1 MEDLLAGN
9 ARYAERFD
17 GGGLAAAPAR
27 RLAVVTCMDTRLDVF
42 ALLGLHLGDA
52 HVIRNAG
59 GRVTDDVVRSL
70 IVSVEILGTRSVAVI
85 QHTDCGMAK
94 TTDDELKALVRERRG
109 ADPGPVE
116 FLTIDD
122 HADAI
127 RADVAILRESPLL
140 PSGLEVRGYLYDV
153 RTGRLTLI

>member
-17 GGGLAAAPAR
+17 GGGLA
-27 RLAVVTCMDTRLDVF
+27 
-42 ALLGLHLGDA
+42 
-52 HVIRNAG
+52 AG